1 MTATPTPHRIVP
13 QVLSNVTRNVD
24 DLNRPRGHNA
34 AASNNGGLIVW
45 EQELARFAWR
55 RKRQA
60 VGMMIPTDILD
71 CIFCVRVL

>member
-1 MTATPTPHRIVP
+1 MP
-13 QVLSNVTRNVD
+13 QVDSNTTRNVD
-24 DLNRPRGHNA
+24 DFNRHPGHNA

-60 VGMMIPTDILD
+60 VGKLSDAD
-71 CIFCVRVL
+71 C